1 MSNQY
6 DLLAEFSRKTT
17 ELGVVPMSDATTDNR
32 SSASDRTLVRRVSGG
47 EPDAATALYLR
58 YATRL
63 QRLVHYQTG
72 RGVGRFTGSEDI
84 VQSVFRTFF
93 RRAAIGHYQVADSEE
108 LWKLF
113 LVIALNKIR
122 RLAEYHGAA
131 KRDQHRTVSCEGQR
145 FEAES
150 AHSSDQAAAL
160 QTLQLTIDEI
170 LADLPKG
177 HAEVVRMRVAG
188 NTLPEIAAQ
197 TGRSLR
203 TIERVLKGFRERLLE
218 LTGGAE

>member
-1 MSNQY
+1 MTSQR
-6 DLLAEFSRKTT
+6 DLSAERSPTKI
-17 ELGVVPMSDATTDNR
+17 ELGGFAVTDRSNESTT
-32 SSASDRTLVRRVSGG
+32 ASDRTLVRRVSGG
-47 EPDAATALYLR
+47 EADAATALYLR

-72 RGVGRFTGSEDI
+72 RGLARFTGSEDI

-93 RRAAIGHYQVADSEE
+93 RRAAIGHYQVADSDE

-113 LVIALNKIR
+113 LVMALNKIR

-131 KRDQHRTVSCEGQR
+131 KRDQSRTVSSEGQR

-150 AHSSDQAAAL
+150 TYSSEQAAAL

-170 LADLPKG
+170 LTELPTG
-177 HAEVVRMRVAG
+177 HAEVVRLRVAG
-188 NTLPEIAAQ
+188 NTLPEIASQ

-203 TIERVLKGFRERLLE
+203 TIERVLKEFRERLLA
-218 LTGGAE
+218 LTGGVE